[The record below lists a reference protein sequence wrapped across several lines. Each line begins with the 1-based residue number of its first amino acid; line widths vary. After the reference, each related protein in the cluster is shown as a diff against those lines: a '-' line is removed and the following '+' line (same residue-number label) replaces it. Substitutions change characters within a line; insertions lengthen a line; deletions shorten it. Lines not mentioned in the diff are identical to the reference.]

1 MAVIKSDGEKQ
12 LDVCAQL
19 QLMSRITTY
28 ESKIDDFTARIERQ
42 GDATSNKTSGS
53 KESEPV
59 FVQMAQASSSL
70 SKSVKDKAKQG
81 AHPKHRQVLELGS
94 APPSRPKTQKAS
106 MTHAEATATSQKP
119 IHLSALHSTASGHT
133 LHTHE
138 AWATAIL
145 CLEVKVLTL

>member
-1 MAVIKSDGEKQ
+1 MAVIKSDDEKQ

-42 GDATSNKTSGS
+42 GDATSNKILGS

-94 APPSRPKTQKAS
+94 APPSKTLLVK
-106 MTHAEATATSQKP
+106 HCNLREAH